1 MSSALIPKW
10 QIGEDIIYQIQRQ
23 EYLDFVHNHGPQ
35 FEKSYQLVLRLLEH
49 NIIEAHYPKG
59 ILSNLKFLSEFDLG
73 SPLFDRP
80 HSLYYAVNESFQ
92 IEHLLN
98 IESLRRDIDEVGK
111 KVRKEMIDSEDLED
125 LQWHL
130 SHISESK
137 EQLEKYL
144 LLDAREIH
152 TFYGIEK
159 REEII
164 EDLSKPS
171 SLLKQWTSS
180 LLQKIGLHLG
190 EMNVLHAHNTEVKG
204 YSIQTL
210 SGVDTVSTQTRQNFD
225 QISSQFIAGEFN
237 FEDYEDITLHHRL
250 YQFCPGTDVL
260 DCYKYQMKIDTP
272 KMHKGKRT
280 SIQRVE
286 SNHH

>member
-1 MSSALIPKW
+1 MLSALIPKW
-10 QIGEDIIYQIQRQ
+10 QIGEDLFYQIHRQ

-35 FEKSYQLVLRLLEH
+35 FERSYQLVLQLLEH

-59 ILSNLKFLSEFDLG
+59 ILSGLKFLSEFDLSG
-73 SPLFDRP
+73 PIFRHP

-98 IESLRRDIDEVGK
+98 LESLQGEIEAISIAAGK
-111 KVRKEMIDSEDLED
+111 ENNKLEDLED

-144 LLDAREIH
+144 LLDVREIH
-152 TFYGIEK
+152 AFYGMEK

-171 SLLKQWTSS
+171 SLLQQWTSS
-180 LLQKIGLHLG
+180 LLNRIGLSLG
-190 EMNVLHAHNTEVKG
+190 EMNVLHANGTEVQG

-210 SGVDTVSTQTRQNFD
+210 SGIDTVSTQTRQNFD
-225 QISSQFIAGEFN
+225 EIGAQFIAGEFN
-237 FEDYEDITLHHRL
+237 FEEYEDITLHQRL
-250 YQFCPGTDVL
+250 YQFCPGTDLL
-260 DCYKYQMKIDTP
+260 DYYKYQMKIDTP

-280 SIQRVE
+280 TIQRV
-286 SNHH
+286 SHLHS